1 MPNEKSLAN
10 LKRGNRFKCNDSA
23 TIKAREKSHESQR
36 KNIAMRKAM
45 KEIMSK
51 VPSEVLSEDQINALR
66 NDGIDTE
73 NKTLMDVSVASLA
86 LQAIKGNVAAVKAVM
101 ELLGE
106 DNAAEQRKI
115 ERERLA
121 LERERMERANATS
134 EDETCAKIVIAVDG
148 GIEVDDGL

>member
-10 LKRGNRFKCNDSA
+10 LKRGKRFKSNDPAS
-23 TIKAREKSHESQR
+23 IEARKKSHESQR

-45 KEIMSK
+45 KEVMAQL
-51 VPSEVLSEDQINALR
+51 PSEILSEDQINALR
-66 NDGIDTE
+66 SEGIDTE
-73 NKTLMDVSVASLA
+73 NKTLMDVSLASLA
-86 LQAIKGNVAAVKAVM
+86 LQARKGNVAATKVIM
-101 ELLGE
+101 ELLSE

-121 LERERMERANATS
+121 LERERMERANATA
-134 EDETCAKIVIAVDG
+134 EDETCAKIVINVDG